1 LQAIIL
7 AGGKGTR
14 LKPFTLVYPKPL
26 LPVGGKPIIDTIVRQ
41 LIYYGFKEI
50 IVSAGYMGDMIKLYF
65 DSISEF
71 HHQVNINVVLEDQ
84 ELGTAGPIS
93 IIDGLQENF
102 LVINGDILTS
112 MNFSNLMEFHNQK
125 KSLMTLAVGKKK
137 INLSLGIVELNED
150 DEITEFSEKP
160 EFEFNDN
167 MGIYVY
173 NKKILDFM
181 KERNRIDVD
190 SLVKILLE
198 KNKEVYGY
206 FSDASYYWIDI
217 GQHADYEIANEKFE
231 IHKKEF
237 LPNKSP
243 Y

>member
-1 LQAIIL
+1 MQAIIL

-71 HHQVNINVVLEDQ
+71 NSQANINVVLEDQ

-102 LVINGDILTS
+102 MVINGDILTS

-125 KSLMTLAVGKKK
+125 NSLMTMAVGKKK
-137 INLSLGIVELNED
+137 INLSLGIIELNKN

-173 NKKILDFM
+173 NKKILNFM
-181 KERNRIDVD
+181 KEGNRIDVD

-206 FSDASYYWIDI
+206 LSDASYYWIDI
-217 GQHADYEIANEKFE
+217 GQHADYEIANENFE